1 MPSGLNNSQYRMACN
16 VSNQCNA
23 FPKFFVISSDKSS
36 LKFVSPIVIYK
47 TITGLIGEVS
57 NIKKLNNGHLLIE
70 VKNKQQS
77 ENIAQIKQIGEF
89 QVNVAV
95 HRSLNHSRGVIS
107 EREFQRDLEDDIL
120 DCLKDQKVIAVR
132 RITIKRNNQI
142 LPTKHLILTF
152 NTPTLPKSV
161 KITYIN
167 CPVKPYIPD
176 PLRCFKCQKFG
187 HTITACRG
195 DKEICAR
202 CSLPD
207 HNSKNCSS
215 TTAKCYNCEGDHPA
229 YFRSCPRYK
238 EEKEIQTV
246 KITKNVSFPEA
257 RKIVNDRTPKPGLSY
272 SSALNTTITPSE
284 LNTPQNSQRAPK
296 VINSTPAAPVIVD
309 PIADKDTITVKKS
322 DWLALLAIKR
332 SWEETSSPAT
342 KKPKRKRD
350 LQKGK
355 IPKPPPKETKI
366 QIDEKEDQLKIHPSE
381 GSSISEMDDDIADS
395 DPSHVSPE
403 HFKSK
408 FFKKPK

>member
-1 MPSGLNNSQYRMACN
+1 MPSGLNNSQYRMASN
-16 VSNQCNA
+16 VSNHSNA
-23 FPKFFVISSDKSS
+23 FPKFFVISSDKGSF
-36 LKFVSPIVIYK
+36 KFVSPIVIYK

-77 ENIAQIKQIGEF
+77 ENIAQIRQIGEF
-89 QVNVAV
+89 EVTVAV

-107 EREFQRDLEDDIL
+107 EREFQRDLEEDIL
-120 DCLKDQKVIAVR
+120 DCLKDQKLNH
-132 RITIKRNNQI
+132 TF
-142 LPTKHLILTF
+142 LIL
-152 NTPTLPKSV
+152 SV
-161 KITYIN
+161 ASNAKN
-167 CPVKPYIPD
+167 SD
-176 PLRCFKCQKFG
+176 
-187 HTITACRG
+187 TITACRG

-229 YFRSCPRYK
+229 YFRSCPHYK

-246 KITKNVSFPEA
+246 KVTRNVSFPEA
-257 RKIVNDRTPKPGLSY
+257 RKIVNDRTPKPGISY
-272 SSALNTTITPSE
+272 SSALNSTITPSE
-284 LNTPQNSQRAPK
+284 PNTPQNSQRAAK
-296 VINSTPAAPVIVD
+296 VINSTPAAPATVE
-309 PIADKDTITVKKS
+309 PTADKDTITVKKS

-332 SWEETSSPAT
+332 SWEETSSPAI

-355 IPKPPPKETKI
+355 TPKPPPKENKI
-366 QIDEKEDQLKIHPSE
+366 QTEEKDDQLKIHPSE
-381 GSSISEMDDDIADS
+381 ESISEMDDDIADS